1 MEHLIGRKVLADVI
15 NKYGVTII
23 PAMTVLNEDSVKLLY
38 NHRIDESTLALEP
51 LPAQREASSQNRK
64 LLKQTVTR
72 SKELFESISD
82 SGRIPL
88 TNIRQEIL
96 PAVRDLSGNPDLFEL
111 FEIVKAKDDYTF
123 EHNIGVGIIATL
135 IGSWMNLSEEELS
148 TLSLAATLHDI
159 GKVKV
164 PAAILNKPGKLTDE
178 EFEIV
183 KKHTVYG
190 YELLK
195 DAAGIN
201 PRVALVALQHHER
214 EDGRGYPH
222 GLEKS
227 RIDPFSAIV
236 AIADIFHAMSSKRPY
251 REATPFHEIVAQM
264 RQGKFGD
271 LNPQIVSL
279 FLDNL
284 MTKLLGRQVV
294 LTDGRA
300 AEVVYLNHHNTEAP
314 LVQASEQFIDL
325 SKIRNVQIR
334 EIALV

>member
-15 NKYGVTII
+15 NNYGVTII
-23 PAMTVLNEDSVKLLY
+23 PAKTVLNEDSVKLLY
-38 NHRIDESTLALEP
+38 NHRIDEFTLSLEALS
-51 LPAQREASSQNRK
+51 AQLEASSQNRK

-88 TNIRQEIL
+88 TDIRQEIL

-164 PAAILNKPGKLTDE
+164 PSAILNKPGKLTDE

-214 EDGRGYPH
+214 EDGRGYPY

-284 MTKLLGRQVV
+284 MKKLLGRQVV

-300 AEVVYLNHHNTEAP
+300 AEVVYLNPHNMEAP
-314 LVQASEQFIDL
+314 LVKAGEQFIDL